1 MAAGRPTKYNKQ
13 IIEKS
18 LDYLEN
24 YMNYGD
30 VVPQVA
36 GLALHLGVRRDTL
49 YEWAKEDGK
58 EDFSDIFENVKGAQ
72 EKRLINGSLEGEFNP
87 AISKMLLTKHGYSD
101 KQEIQQDITSG
112 GEALGLSVEFKKSKD

>member
-24 YMNYGD
+24 YMTYGD
-30 VVPQVA
+30 VIPQVA
-36 GLALHLGVRRDTL
+36 GLALHLGVRRETL
-49 YEWAKEDGK
+49 HQWAKEDDK
-58 EDFSDIFENVKGAQ
+58 EDFSNIFEDVKGAQ
-72 EKRLINGSLEGEFNP
+72 EKRLINGSLEGDFNP

-101 KQEIQQDITSG
+101 KQEIQQDVTSG
-112 GEALGLSVEFKKSKD
+112 GEKLGLTVEFKKTKD